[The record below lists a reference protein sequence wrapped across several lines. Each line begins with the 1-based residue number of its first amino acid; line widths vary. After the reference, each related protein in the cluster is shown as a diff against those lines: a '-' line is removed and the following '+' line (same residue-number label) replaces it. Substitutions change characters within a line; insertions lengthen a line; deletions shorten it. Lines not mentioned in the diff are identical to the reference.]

1 MTRGKHNRRNAKP
14 RLMYTHMLP
23 TQIALAVLMGWA
35 LTQAHIS
42 HSYAQSAA
50 PITSSGL
57 NTQVSAPIAA
67 GGKTQL
73 DITGGTRAGS
83 NLFHSFGTFN
93 VPTNNIANFL
103 NDSGLDTANILG
115 RVTGETPSSIFGTI
129 QTTGFGNAN
138 LFLINPAGIV
148 FGPNASL
155 NVGGSVTFTTANHL
169 RLGEEN
175 GTAGIFHADSTSSNI
190 LTSAPVTAFGFLT
203 STSASI
209 AVQGSR
215 LSVPQG
221 KALSLVGGN
230 HGFDYIHPDTHTTAT
245 VLDGVTIT
253 TGTLI
258 APGGQINMVSV
269 ASPGEISTDHF
280 TPAPDMKM
288 GKISLSQ
295 ESVVDV
301 SANGAGMIRIR
312 GGQLIID
319 NATLSANTVNSNSP
333 SVAIDVRLTDD
344 FTLADTRA
352 LPAITASTSGVGN
365 AGAVE
370 IVSANM
376 RATSTDPNS
385 AAFALIDTHSSGE
398 GHAGNVNIMT
408 GTLTVSGPA
417 ATWHVVDS
425 GPRALGS
432 GGNITITARD
442 VIDLTGT
449 AISTG
454 SQLAASL
461 GGDASG
467 PGGNL
472 TISANHLQMNDTL
485 LATAAV
491 FEAETQRAG
500 NVLLNVGEA
509 HMINSSIS
517 AAGFFGGGG
526 VTINADRLTTDATQ
540 IDTFTAFGPALGI
553 TFNGHVLELTN
564 GSNWSTSTFGDG
576 NAGDIRITATE
587 HARLIGIT
595 GPNPLGASNPT
606 GVFSNSFG
614 DFGGQGGSGNVFIT
628 TPRLTMREGR
638 INSSTATSG
647 RGGDVIINAGTIDI
661 SGEFPNP
668 GNSVFFGITDIHPSG
683 IFTQTVGTNSCPGSC
698 GTAGHISVTTSVLN
712 MGPGAQINSGTTNNG
727 SGGTIDIHSSNT
739 IALSGRLTDGNPV
752 GVFSRSIGTAPDSG
766 SGGNISLSAGRSVT
780 INDGAAISAG
790 SDGPGNAGNIS
801 IDAGQEFTMQDG
813 SVTTSASQATG
824 GNIKINATDLIR
836 VVNGRIST
844 SVLGGTGDGGNI
856 SIDPHTVIL
865 QNSKIMANAV
875 AGNGGNIVI
884 TTPLFLADQS
894 SLVDASSQFGLH
906 GTVTIQSPTSNLS
919 GTVGQLASKTSP
931 PQVLLQNRCVAMAGG
946 GQSTFLLSGREALPL
961 EPGGW
966 LNSPVSM
973 EHLTGEGTEQASGL
987 MVQNKKVVLNGL
999 PIVASREDETTILSL
1014 RRLTPSGFLV
1024 RTFATGSTGC
1034 PS

>member
-1 MTRGKHNRRNAKP
+1 
-14 RLMYTHMLP
+14 MLP
-23 TQIALAVLMGWA
+23 TKIALAVLMGWA

-73 DITGGTRAGS
+73 DITGGTRTGS

-148 FGPNASL
+148 FGPHTSL

-169 RLGEEN
+169 RLAEAN

-258 APGGQINMVSV
+258 APGGQINIVSV
-269 ASPGEISTDHF
+269 ASLGEISTDHF
-280 TPAPDMKM
+280 TATPDIRM
-288 GKISLSQ
+288 GKISLTH
-295 ESVVDV
+295 ETLADV
-301 SANGAGMIRIR
+301 SANGAGVIRIR
-312 GGQLIID
+312 GGQLIMD

-344 FTLADTRA
+344 FTIADTRA
-352 LPAITASTSGVGN
+352 LPAITASTSGIGN

-376 RATSTDPNS
+376 HATSTDPNS

-432 GGNITITARD
+432 GGNIVITARD
-442 VIDLTGT
+442 VVDLTGT
-449 AISTG
+449 GISTG
-454 SQLAASL
+454 SQLAESL

-485 LATAAV
+485 LATAAMFV
-491 FEAETQRAG
+491 AETQRAG

-517 AAGFFGGGG
+517 AAGVFGGGG
-526 VTINADRLTTDATQ
+526 ITINADRLTTDATQ
-540 IDTFTAFGPALGI
+540 IDTFTEFGPTLGI
-553 TFNGHVLELTN
+553 TFNGHILELTN

-587 HARLIGIT
+587 HVRLIGIT

-647 RGGDVIINAGTIDI
+647 RGGDVTINAGAIDI

-668 GNSVFFGITDIHPSG
+668 GHNVFFGITDINPSG
-683 IFTQTVGTNSCPGSC
+683 IFTQTVGTNSCAGSC
-698 GTAGHISVTTSVLN
+698 GTAGHISVTTSDLN

-727 SGGTIDIHSSNT
+727 IGGTIDIRSSNT
-739 IALSGRLTDGNPV
+739 IALSGRLTDGSPV
-752 GVFSRSIGTAPDSG
+752 GIFSRSVGTAPDSG
-766 SGGNISLSAGRSVT
+766 AGGNISLSAGRSVT
-780 INDGAAISAG
+780 IHDGAAISAG
-790 SDGPGNAGNIS
+790 SEGPGNAGNIS

-813 SVTTSASQATG
+813 SVTTSAGQSTG
-824 GNIKINATDLIR
+824 GNITINATDLIR
-836 VVNGRIST
+836 VANGRIST

-875 AGNGGNIVI
+875 AGNGGNIAI

-906 GTVTIQSPTSNLS
+906 GTVTIQSPISNLS
-919 GTVGQLASKTSP
+919 GTVGQLTSQP
-931 PQVLLQNRCVAMAGG
+931 SPAHVLLESRCAALANGLQSSFVVA
-946 GQSTFLLSGREALPL
+946 GRPALPA

-966 LNSPVSM
+966 LGSSVLMAMGMSPSSAITAETPRM
-973 EHLTGEGTEQASGL
+973 DRALISG
-987 MVQNKKVVLNGL
+987 
-999 PIVASREDETTILSL
+999 RETLSL

-1024 RTFATGSTGC
+1024 RSFARDGATGCRS
-1034 PS
+1034 